1 MREDWQQQVTLTSDD
16 FSPGIIPAKV
26 TVNLFLVESNIISA
40 MPITALI
47 FDMDGTLGD
56 TLPSI
61 LIALRE
67 TFARFAGRV
76 YTDDEIVAMFGP
88 SEEGI
93 IRRHVPSDVYEPA
106 VQYYLD
112 RYSDLHADRPFP
124 GIRELMA
131 DLKERGFRIGVATG
145 KGPKTAS
152 ISMRAY
158 GLESFIDRLETG
170 SAHGAVKPELIRRIV
185 VSWGLPADQVAYV
198 GDALS
203 DMTDARIAGVLP
215 LGAAWSRS
223 SSITATDTPY
233 RFTSVEALK
242 GWLGGQEAP

>member
-1 MREDWQQQVTLTSDD
+1 
-16 FSPGIIPAKV
+16 
-26 TVNLFLVESNIISA
+26 

-67 TFARFAGRV
+67 TFARFAGHV
-76 YTDDEIVAMFGP
+76 YTDDEILAMFGP
-88 SEEGI
+88 SEEGM

-106 VQYYLD
+106 LQYYLD
-112 RYSDLHADRPFP
+112 RYAEMHAQQPFP

-131 DLKERGFRIGVATG
+131 HLKERGVRVGVATG
-145 KGPKTAS
+145 KGLKSAS

-170 SAHGAVKPELIRRIV
+170 SAQGAVKPELIHSIV
-185 VSWGLPADQVAYV
+185 AGWGVPADQVGYV
-198 GDALS
+198 GDAQS
-203 DMTDARIAGVLP
+203 DMADARTAGVMP
-215 LGAAWSRS
+215 LGAAWSQS
-223 SSITATDTPY
+223 STITDADTPY

-242 GWLGGQEAP
+242 RWLESM

>member
-1 MREDWQQQVTLTSDD
+1 MR
-16 FSPGIIPAKV
+16 
-26 TVNLFLVESNIISA
+26 
-40 MPITALI
+40 ITALI

-67 TFARFAGRV
+67 TFSRFAGHI

-93 IRRHVPSDVYEPA
+93 IRRHVPSDLYEPA
-106 VQYYLD
+106 LQYFLD
-112 RYSDLHADRPFP
+112 RYADLHADQPFP

-131 DLKERGFRIGVATG
+131 DLKKRGFRVGVATG
-145 KGPKTAS
+145 KGPKTAI
-152 ISMRAY
+152 ISMRVY
-158 GLESFIDRLETG
+158 GLEDFIDRLETG
-170 SAHGAVKPELIRRIV
+170 SALGAVKPELIRRIV
-185 VSWGLPADQVAYV
+185 AGWGLPNDQVGYV
-198 GDALS
+198 GDAQS

-223 SSITATDTPY
+223 SSITAIDTPY

-242 GWLGGQEAP
+242 GWLGDREAP